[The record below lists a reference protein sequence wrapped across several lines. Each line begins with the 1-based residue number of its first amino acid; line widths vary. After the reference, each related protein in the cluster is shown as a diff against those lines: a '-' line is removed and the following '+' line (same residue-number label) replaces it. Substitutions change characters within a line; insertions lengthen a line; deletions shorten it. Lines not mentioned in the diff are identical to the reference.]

1 MTRKKRPEVIR
12 KSRDPALDFEIQFYE
27 GVIKRSPQYIEAL
40 IPLAEAYTRKGLYK
54 EGLEIDKRL
63 ASLCSDDPVVFYN
76 LACSRALVGHKR
88 EALAAL
94 KRALELGYR
103 DFSHLLK
110 DPDLKS
116 LHPDP
121 LFKSLLSPK

>member
-1 MTRKKRPEVIR
+1 MSDRRKRQ
-12 KSRDPALDFEIQFYE
+12 DPALDFEIQFYE
-27 GVIKRSPQYIEAL
+27 GIVKRSPNYVEAL
-40 IPLAEAYTRKGLYK
+40 IPLAEAYTHKGMYQ

-76 LACSRALVGHKR
+76 LACSRALVGHTK

-94 KRALELGYR
+94 KKAIKLGYR

-110 DPDLKS
+110 DPDLKA
-116 LHPDP
+116 LHGLPE
-121 LFKSLLSPK
+121 FSKIINSR